1 MKKMVAVS
9 AAFLALSLQADHEF
23 EIYNK
28 SSKPIWYVL
37 KNGSKTVMYTVPTSD
52 LPIQLHDV
60 SAGHKSI
67 QKLDLTKET
76 VLEIFTMHPNYWN
89 EGDKRWDYTFTP
101 KKTIYVTW
109 DDKEKLR
116 PQTGPLKGLL
126 GKTAITGFSLKNN
139 VAQKDIIPSNQK
151 LLDVE
156 SLKKRYW
163 GKSTAVPGPV
173 SKAKKIVS

>member
-1 MKKMVAVS
+1 MKKIVALG
-9 AAFLALSLQADHEF
+9 AAFLSMSLHAGHEF

-28 SSKPIWYVL
+28 ASKPLWYVL
-37 KNGSKTVMYTVPTSD
+37 QNGSKTVMYTLPISD
-52 LPIQLHDV
+52 LSIQIHNV
-60 SAGHKSI
+60 PAGEKSI
-67 QKLDLTKET
+67 QALDLSKET
-76 VLEIFTMHPNYWN
+76 VLEIFTVHPNYWN

-139 VAQKDIIPSNQK
+139 VAQKDIIPSNQR

-156 SLKKRYW
+156 SQKRKYW
-163 GKSTAVPGPV
+163 GKTTVVTPV
-173 SKAKKIVS
+173 SMIK